1 MAQSVIGALRVVLGM
16 DSAQFSKGSKK
27 ANKELQTMKKQF
39 AVVAGAAAALGAAIT
54 GMALKG
60 AADIDRLA
68 KAGRR
73 IDGTAATMRSLEL
86 AASEAGVPISVLTN
100 EIQNLGRELASGR
113 TSAIEGIEQ
122 LGLNVEELQAMSAD
136 DRIAT
141 IADRVKELGL
151 SADESSALL
160 RDLGIR
166 NREMVLL
173 LMQGGDAIRAAR
185 ADIEDYGLAISQVD
199 AEAIEAARDQIGRL
213 SLISSALGDALA
225 MRLVPRM
232 GELANAMTDSL
243 REGGLLRRMIEGLV
257 GNLDRLAAIVAVTVT
272 AFGVR
277 YVAAF
282 AAARIATMTLAGA
295 LSMLRTAIA
304 RTGVGLIIVAIAE
317 AVVQFGRLS
326 SAAGGAGEAFRLLGD
341 VAREAFERMRLP
353 LDLFTA
359 RFRVMTNDLG
369 MRFNEFTLEM
379 LQGWLQVVEGMSFIF
394 GGLSRSVQMAAKQMR
409 ESIGDAMNRSEED
422 AEKLNSELNET
433 VATLEA
439 IRGTPF
445 ASIQALRKVMRGTS
459 GDTAE
464 ITLRVEELG
473 GAFGDANDSAQEFGD
488 TAVDTGF
495 RFFDVHESMNQALDG
510 YSENVDRTTAKL
522 RAMQRVGFGLESSMS
537 QSFSN
542 VVRGVESLNDA
553 LSNTLNRMIDIMA
566 QEAFRMF
573 FRSTIGGFFGMPAFA
588 NGTVNAPGG
597 LAMVGERGPEMVNLP
612 SGSRVFDA
620 QKTERMMGN
629 GSEEVTINQTINLST
644 GVQQTVRAEVLSLM
658 PQIAEVTKQSVAD
671 ARRRGG
677 TFASAFG
684 G

>member
-27 ANKELQTMKKQF
+27 ANKELQTMKRQF

-60 AADIDRLA
+60 AADIDRLS

-73 IDGTAATMRSLEL
+73 IDATAATMRSLEL
-86 AASEAGVPISVLTN
+86 AASEAGVPISVLAN

-122 LGLNVEELQAMSAD
+122 LGLNLEELQAMSAD

-151 SADESSALL
+151 SADDSSALL

-185 ADIEDYGLAISQVD
+185 ADIEGYGLAISQVD

-213 SLISSALGDALA
+213 SLISSALADALA
-225 MRLVPRM
+225 MELVPRM
-232 GELANAMTDSL
+232 GELAQSMTDSL
-243 REGGLLRRMIEGLV
+243 REGGLLRRLIDGLV
-257 GNLDRLAAIVAVTVT
+257 GNLDRLTAIVGVTVT
-272 AFGVR
+272 MFGVR

-295 LSMLRTAIA
+295 LLMLRTAIA

-326 SAAGGAGEAFRLLGD
+326 SAAGGSGEAFRLLAD
-341 VAREAFERMRLP
+341 VAREAFSRMALP
-353 LDLFTA
+353 LDLFVA

-394 GGLSRSVQMAAKQMR
+394 GGLSRSVRMAAKEIR

-422 AEKLNSELNET
+422 AESLNEELNKT
-433 VATLEA
+433 VLTLEA
-439 IRGTPF
+439 IKGTPL
-445 ASIQALRKVMRGTS
+445 ASIQALRSVMRGAS

-464 ITLRVEELG
+464 ITLKVEELG
-473 GAFGDANDSAQEFGD
+473 GALGNANQSAQELGD

-495 RFFDVHESMNQALDG
+495 RFFDAHELMNRSLDN
-510 YSENVDRTTAKL
+510 YSDNVEKTTAKL

-553 LSNTLNRMIDIMA
+553 LSNTLGRMIDIMA

-588 NGTVNAPGG
+588 NGTSNAPGG

-620 QKTERMMGN
+620 QKTERMMGD
-629 GSEEVTINQTINLST
+629 GSDEITINQTINLST